1 MTAGAGTPRPD
12 FRLFFWMALTV
23 GGSAVSVFFSL
34 ESGPEQRMLGPGAA
48 ASEPLG
54 WAAYAVRLLRVPS
67 LLWVLWLCRG
77 ATSRDRLIP
86 VLAPVGLLGFL
97 SDLSGTVSDLA
108 GDRALDWYGAFSI
121 AATLMFAVF
130 TVYVV
135 RQPPTAPD

>member
-67 LLWVLWLCRG
+67 LLWVL
-77 ATSRDRLIP
+77 
-86 VLAPVGLLGFL
+86 APVGLLGFL

-108 GDRALDWYGAFSI
+108 AGRPLDGYDTFIVLLFLAFVLFSVYLFRRP
-121 AATLMFAVF
+121 TLPAE
-130 TVYVV
+130 
-135 RQPPTAPD
+135 